1 MAAVMA
7 ADVMVGPSAGVPVG
21 GSPGSVRSVRSVGA
35 GVDGAG
41 RTVAPPSSETGK
53 VAAALVVSSV
63 EDDMMKMSAVR

>member
-21 GSPGSVRSVRSVGA
+21 RTPVSVRSVSAGA

-41 RTVAPPSSETGK
+41 RTVAPPSSGTGK

-63 EDDMMKMSAVR
+63 DGSMVKMSVVE

>member
-1 MAAVMA
+1 MDAT
-7 ADVMVGPSAGVPVG
+7 GVPIG

-41 RTVAPPSSETGK
+41 RAVAPPSSETGK

-63 EDDMMKMSAVR
+63 DGSMVKMSVVE